1 LGISLALIYVFIFN
15 APLLARVF
23 LGNQNLETM
32 VQFSV
37 VIDGA
42 DVLKLFLLFVIPFL
56 LVSVIPIWRLSVTE
70 PSEVLR

>member
-1 LGISLALIYVFIFN
+1 MGISLALIYVFIFN